1 MKHSTPKWL
10 LRSRAY
16 QKAKN
21 SVAAVISSPE
31 RLIELV
37 KNAQSKA
44 LRNAGGKLGAV
55 IEPTTTAFRLLKAYA
70 SGDYREVST
79 ETILLLVASIIYFVM
94 PFDVIPDILVGLG
107 FADDAALLAWTL
119 RSVSDDLK
127 RFEEWEKHE
136 YEVVEG
142 EIVDE

>member
-1 MKHSTPKWL
+1 MKQKTPKWL

-16 QKAKN
+16 QKAK
-21 SVAAVISSPE
+21 SRVTEIISSPE
-31 RLIELV
+31 RLIELI
-37 KNAQSKA
+37 KNAQAKV
-44 LRNAGGKLGAV
+44 LKNAEGKLSGV
-55 IEPTTTAFRLLKAYA
+55 IEPITTAFRLLKAYA
-70 SGDYREVST
+70 SGEYREVST

-119 RSVSDDLK
+119 RSISEDLS
-127 RFEEWEKHE
+127 RFEEWEKNE
-136 YEVVEG
+136 YQSVEG